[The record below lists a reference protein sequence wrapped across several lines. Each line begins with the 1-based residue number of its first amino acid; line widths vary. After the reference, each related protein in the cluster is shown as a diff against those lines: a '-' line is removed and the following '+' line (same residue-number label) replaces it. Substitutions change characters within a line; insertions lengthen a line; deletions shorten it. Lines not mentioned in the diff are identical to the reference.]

1 MSAPE
6 NPASRRSPPEGAK
19 KHLGRPGVFL
29 ERVWIFALLLPG
41 LALAMGTPVQKPVAA
56 VPGNPGVMLRDDAM
70 KAAPSAAADNVAKL
84 GRGAKVRVLAS
95 QGGWTQVYAAG
106 STGWVRILSVKAE
119 IAATPD
125 LGALVEV
132 GNRPSAPGKVV
143 AVAGAR
149 GLDEVELKAA
159 QFNPEELV
167 FLDAHAASQ
176 ADAEQFAQLAGL
188 IRRGLPYLPNPES
201 RTTSMSNQP

>member
-1 MSAPE
+1 
-6 NPASRRSPPEGAK
+6 
-19 KHLGRPGVFL
+19 
-29 ERVWIFALLLPG
+29 
-41 LALAMGTPVQKPVAA
+41 
-56 VPGNPGVMLRDDAM
+56 
-70 KAAPSAAADNVAKL
+70 
-84 GRGAKVRVLAS
+84 
-95 QGGWTQVYAAG
+95 
-106 STGWVRILSVKAE
+106 
-119 IAATPD
+119 
-125 LGALVEV
+125 
-132 GNRPSAPGKVV
+132 
-143 AVAGAR
+143 VAGAR